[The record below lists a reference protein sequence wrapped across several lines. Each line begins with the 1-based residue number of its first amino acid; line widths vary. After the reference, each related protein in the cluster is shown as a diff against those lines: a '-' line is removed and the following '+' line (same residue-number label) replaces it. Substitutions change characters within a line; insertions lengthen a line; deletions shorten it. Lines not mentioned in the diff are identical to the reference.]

1 MLQQR
6 DMQKEF
12 EKQLVQAQLEVQE
25 QTFGELG
32 RELHDNVGQL
42 ISSAKLL
49 LGMTERNLPQPPETL
64 LTAQDTLG
72 RAMQSLRA
80 LSKSLNTEWLK
91 QFNVIENLNVEAERI
106 NAANNLHLTI
116 QSSVS
121 KIPLQPEQQVMLF
134 RIIQEAIHNSMKHAR
149 AKSINIVIDPVR
161 NDLRVVVADDGKGLD
176 TSCKS
181 KGVGMINM
189 RHRVDLLHGK
199 IEWRSEPG
207 KGTSIEINLPLHI
220 NTTLP

>member
-1 MLQQR
+1 
-6 DMQKEF
+6 MQKEF
-12 EKQLVQAQLEVQE
+12 EKQLVQAQVEVQE

-49 LGMTERNLPQPPETL
+49 LGMTERNLSQPPETL

-91 QFNVIENLNVEAERI
+91 QFNVIENLHVEAERI
-106 NAANNLHLTI
+106 NAANTLRLNI

-149 AKSINIVIDPVR
+149 AKSISIIIDTIG
-161 NDLRVVVADDGKGLD
+161 NDLQVIIADDGKGID
-176 TSCKS
+176 ASSKS
-181 KGVGMINM
+181 KGVGIMNM
-189 RHRVDLLHGK
+189 RHRIDLLHGTIK
-199 IEWRSEPG
+199 WHSEPG
-207 KGTSIEINLPLHI
+207 NGTTIEINLPL